1 MLKFNEVF
9 GIFLQRRLPMTK
21 TGLKK
26 ILLSQ
31 KAKKVYLVISLFFI
45 LFVLCNDL
53 LLPWYVNR
61 GGIFIVP
68 SVIGMKSDDARH
80 FLDSLGFEVRI
91 ADTRMDRDHPAGIVI
106 IQNPPSGDKV
116 KRGRRVYLTISGGEI
131 LVSVPNIKGRT
142 LRDALFVLEKEGLK
156 LGAVEYAP
164 SEEFPENTVVEQKV
178 SPGAKVKHDVYIS
191 IVVSQGSVLQKV
203 SVPDITGKNLT
214 DATTV
219 LTNAG
224 LKIGNVTYVPSV
236 DLLPNTIVDQYPRV
250 GEMVSIGQ
258 SIDLF
263 VVQGAEKK
271 KEILEN

>member
-1 MLKFNEVF
+1 
-9 GIFLQRRLPMTK
+9 MTK

-26 ILLSQ
+26 ILTSQ
-31 KAKKVYLVISLFFI
+31 KAKKLYLALSLFFI
-45 LFVLCNDL
+45 LFILCNDL

-61 GGIFIVP
+61 GGVFIVP

-80 FLDSLGFEVRI
+80 LLDSLGFEARI
-91 ADTRMDRDHPAGIVI
+91 GDTRMDRDHPAGVVI
-106 IQNPPSGDKV
+106 IQNPVEGDKV
-116 KRGRRVYLTISGGEI
+116 KRGRRVYLTVSGGEL

-178 SPGAKVKHDVYIS
+178 SPGAKVKHDVYVS
-191 IVVSQGSVLQKV
+191 VVVSQGSISQKV
-203 SVPDITGKNLT
+203 AVPDITGKNLT
-214 DATTV
+214 EATTMLASV
-219 LTNAG
+219 G

-250 GEMVSIGQ
+250 GEMVSVGQ
-258 SIDLF
+258 GIDLF

>member
-1 MLKFNEVF
+1 
-9 GIFLQRRLPMTK
+9 MTK

-26 ILLSQ
+26 ILSSQ
-31 KAKKVYLVISLFFI
+31 KAKKFYLTVSLFFI
-45 LFVLCNDL
+45 LFILCNDI

-61 GGIFIVP
+61 GGICVVP
-68 SVIGMKSDDARH
+68 SVTGMKSDDARH
-80 FLDSLGFEVRI
+80 LLDSLGFEPRI

-116 KRGRRVYLTISGGEI
+116 KRGRRVYLTVSGGEI
-131 LVSVPNIKGRT
+131 LISVPNIKGRT

-164 SEEFPENTVVEQKV
+164 SEEFPENTVVEQKIN
-178 SPGAKVKHDVYIS
+178 PGVKVKHDVYVS
-191 IVVSQGSVLQKV
+191 VVVSQGSASQKV
-203 SVPDITGKNLT
+203 AVPDITGKNLT
-214 DATTV
+214 EATTV
-219 LTNAG
+219 LLNIG
-224 LKIGNVTYVPSV
+224 LKIGNVTYVPSI

-258 SIDLF
+258 AVDLF